1 MPADAGLINAVKA
14 RLKVLLSVDGKRG
27 AERPAGSAVF
37 PDVSVD
43 VLIDGF
49 DAG

>member
-1 MPADAGLINAVKA
+1 MPADTGLINAVKA
-14 RLKVLLSVDGKRG
+14 LLSVGGKRG